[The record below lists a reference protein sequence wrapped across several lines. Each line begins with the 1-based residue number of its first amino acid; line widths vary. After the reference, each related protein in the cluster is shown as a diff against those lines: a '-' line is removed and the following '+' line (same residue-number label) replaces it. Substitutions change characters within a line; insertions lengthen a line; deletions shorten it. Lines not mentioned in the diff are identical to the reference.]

1 MTTRND
7 ITGDA
12 IRTGMP
18 DNYNNIDFTRKN
30 ESWAETAKRL
40 KEAQKE
46 KGVYQDVGSRKL

>member
-18 DNYNNIDFTRKN
+18 DNYDNIDFTRKN

-40 KEAQKE
+40 KQAQKE
-46 KGVYQDVGSRKL
+46 KGVYKSARPGKL